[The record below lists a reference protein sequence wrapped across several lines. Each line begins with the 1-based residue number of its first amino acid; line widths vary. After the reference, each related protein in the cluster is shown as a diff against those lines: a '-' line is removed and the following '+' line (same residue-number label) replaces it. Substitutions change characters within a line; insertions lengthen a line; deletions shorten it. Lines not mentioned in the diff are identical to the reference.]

1 MYTHITCAGLIP
13 ISSLSHAPPVF
24 IAFGMKTGDVT
35 AGNKAIQVY
44 LQQLDFA
51 NSVRIECYTNKVH
64 VA

>member
-1 MYTHITCAGLIP
+1 MYTHITYAGLIP
-13 ISSLSHAPPVF
+13 MQSLSPPVF